1 MHSRDDLLYLL
12 NSDGAD
18 ELRLHVGVPPVL
30 VLQGEDHLVAGPP
43 TTAEECEELLRSL
56 ATTRQRRELRER
68 GQVLFVYRHRGAMDF
83 VVQARMQDGQVGIH
97 IH

>member
-1 MHSRDDLLYLL
+1 LLYLL

-18 ELRLHVGVPPVL
+18 ELRLHVGAPPVL
-30 VLQGEDHLVAGPP
+30 VLQGEDHAVGGLP
-43 TTAEECEELLRSL
+43 TTAEECEAMLRSL

-68 GQVLFVYRHRGAMDF
+68 GVVQFVYRHRGAMDF
-83 VVQARMQDGQVGIH
+83 VVHASMVDGHVGIH